1 MIELGEKI
9 KSLSIAAFEEDFLES
24 KFFTST
30 IYEST
35 MEYREEIE
43 QLLNE

>member
-1 MIELGEKI
+1 MIKLGEKN
-9 KSLSIAAFEEDFLES
+9 KSLSIATFEEDFLES
-24 KFFTST
+24 KFFSST
-30 IYEST
+30 VYESS